1 VKVGCIQLYTIW
13 PFDHKLINEVC
24 SRCKKVIV
32 AELNMGQIIGEVKR
46 ALPLDFEV
54 HGLQRYDGEILT
66 PMQLLEKLEE
76 VL

>member
-1 VKVGCIQLYTIW
+1 V
-13 PFDHKLINEVC
+13 
-24 SRCKKVIV
+24 
-32 AELNMGQIIGEVKR
+32 
-46 ALPLDFEV
+46 LPRDLEI